1 MKRTF
6 AVIVI
11 MLVTT
16 VGQAFAAP
24 VKIGVVDLQKAVS
37 QCKSG
42 IAARAELLK
51 KTEELNSELR
61 ILKADFEKSRAE
73 FEKDTA
79 RLTDESRSDKEK
91 HLLKMSRD
99 LQNRQRDAQ
108 EEVKQ
113 LESDY
118 LKKVVN
124 RLGLVL
130 GKIGD
135 EGTFS
140 AILDKNA
147 GVFYTGK
154 EIDITPLLVKRADE
168 EYGKQ

>member
-6 AVIVI
+6 AAIVF
-11 MLVTT
+11 MLVTS

-24 VKIGVVDLQKAVS
+24 AVKIGVVDLQKAVS

-51 KTEELNSELR
+51 KTEEFNSELK
-61 ILKADFEKSRAE
+61 ILKADFEKLRTE

-79 RLTDESRSDKEK
+79 KLTDESRFEKEK
-91 HLLKMSRD
+91 QLLKMNRD

-124 RLGLVL
+124 RLGVVL

-135 EGTFS
+135 EGNFS

-168 EYGKQ
+168 ESGK